1 MLWMERKEGVMD
13 YMGILKRA
21 MHVTWNYKVLWLF
34 GFLAALL
41 GSGSGG
47 MNWQGGAG
55 SRGNMMQG
63 QPGAFPRFEVNA
75 GMFAAIVVGILLLA
89 MVAIALRVASEVA
102 LMRLVREIEEGRPAG
117 VRRGFWLGFGRFWP
131 YLGVSL
137 LVGIPVGLLA
147 LGLILIGMSPLLLM
161 TLRSDAAGVLGVILA
176 ILLMIPIVLTL
187 VAIAVVV
194 GLLMEFAL
202 RACAVEQMGVTASV
216 RRGWTLLTGH
226 LKDVIIISLLLFGI
240 GLGWGL
246 LMIPVVLAVL
256 AVVFGFT
263 FGAWAI
269 SQSLGLA
276 VVVGVVLGVPGL
288 AFLAF
293 LGGLFKAFTSSVWTL
308 AYLRIA
314 GLTTPPPAAEPL
326 PVEAASL

>member
-1 MLWMERKEGVMD
+1 MD

-21 MHVTWNYKVLWLF
+21 MHVSWDYKVLWLF

-63 QPGAFPRFEVNA
+63 RPGVLPSFDLNPGIV
-75 GMFAAIVVGILLLA
+75 AAIIAGALLL
-89 MVAIALRVASEVA
+89 MVVAILLRVASEVA

-117 VRRGFWLGFGRFWP
+117 VRRGLRLGFGRFWP

-137 LVGIPVGLLA
+137 LVGIPVGLFVV
-147 LGLILIGMSPLLLM
+147 GLILIGMSPLLLM
-161 TLRSDAAGVLGVILA
+161 ALRSSAAGVLGVVLT
-176 ILLMIPIVLTL
+176 ILLMIPIVLTVMA
-187 VAIAVVV
+187 VALVV
-194 GLLMEFAL
+194 GLLLEFAL
-202 RACAVEQMGVTASV
+202 RACAVEQMGVAASI
-216 RRGWTLLTGH
+216 RRGWSLLTGH
-226 LKDVIIISLLLFGI
+226 LKDVVVVGLLLFGI

-246 LMIPVVLAVL
+246 LMLPVVLAVL

-263 FGAWAI
+263 FGAWFI
-269 SQSLGLA
+269 SQSLGPA

-288 AFLAF
+288 VFLVF
-293 LGGLFKAFTSSVWTL
+293 LVGLFKVFTSSVWTL
-308 AYLRIA
+308 AYLRMA
-314 GLTTPPPAAEPL
+314 GLTAALPAAEQA
-326 PVEAASL
+326 PVEAASSL